1 MLAAIKTISPVI
13 VTTKHARSNVDIM
26 FAIPSSE
33 GEHCCTRLCTGH

>member
-33 GEHCCTRLCTGH
+33 GGHCCTRLCTGH